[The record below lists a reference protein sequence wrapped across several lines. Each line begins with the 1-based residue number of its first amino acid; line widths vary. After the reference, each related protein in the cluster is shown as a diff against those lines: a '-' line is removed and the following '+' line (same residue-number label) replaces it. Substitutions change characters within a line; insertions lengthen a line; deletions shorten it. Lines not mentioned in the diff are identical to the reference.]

1 MEDKEYALD
10 ILLHYYL
17 NEEGKHTM
25 DGYKAS
31 NVYNSKRHFS
41 GPHTH
46 AKAEVALYV

>member
-25 DGYKAS
+25 LWIQ
-31 NVYNSKRHFS
+31 SK
-41 GPHTH
+41 
-46 AKAEVALYV
+46 

>member
-25 DGYKAS
+25 DAFT
-31 NVYNSKRHFS
+31 YNKCEKQLLDALRGCVKSSKLPS
-41 GPHTH
+41 I
-46 AKAEVALYV
+46 